1 VLQNVGDDCQLNVVL
16 PKLEEL
22 NFTHFSGDGPA
33 VQRMI
38 TAATKLKSFD
48 SFKLHCADHLTF
60 ASNELSEIRLHQAEF
75 LSSLTIW
82 APRLRYLNLQ
92 ASNPSRITIQDT
104 HAMLETH
111 PLPKGFTPT
120 PIQVFTLNATCLR
133 SQLSFQLQEYLTGH
147 QRVKCAHTFE
157 SDEDEDDIDCGECE
171 FFNVETE
178 EFVESA
184 IAHKENG
191 EEIPSD
197 VLAAFDNTPD
207 FVKAFVQDAPLEMWQ
222 TIETGDDGAIVP
234 AVHIMNQSEKTM
246 REFVV
251 GPETRDFG
259 R

>member
-1 VLQNVGDDCQLNVVL
+1 M
-16 PKLEEL
+16 
-22 NFTHFSGDGPA
+22 FYF
-33 VQRMI
+33 
-38 TAATKLKSFD
+38 
-48 SFKLHCADHLTF
+48 
-60 ASNELSEIRLHQAEF
+60 
-75 LSSLTIW
+75 
-82 APRLRYLNLQ
+82 
-92 ASNPSRITIQDT
+92 SNPSTHCSARLLFPVYAYTSRETDT
-104 HAMLETH
+104 FLLI
-111 PLPKGFTPT
+111 LP
-120 PIQVFTLNATCLR
+120 
-133 SQLSFQLQEYLTGH
+133 
-147 QRVKCAHTFE
+147 
-157 SDEDEDDIDCGECE
+157 DDIDCGECE

-234 AVHIMNQSEKTM
+234 AVHIMNQSEKTR

>member
-1 VLQNVGDDCQLNVVL
+1 V
-16 PKLEEL
+16 
-22 NFTHFSGDGPA
+22 FYF
-33 VQRMI
+33 
-38 TAATKLKSFD
+38 
-48 SFKLHCADHLTF
+48 
-60 ASNELSEIRLHQAEF
+60 
-75 LSSLTIW
+75 
-82 APRLRYLNLQ
+82 
-92 ASNPSRITIQDT
+92 SNPSTHCSARLLFPVYAYTSRETDT
-104 HAMLETH
+104 FLLI
-111 PLPKGFTPT
+111 LP
-120 PIQVFTLNATCLR
+120 
-133 SQLSFQLQEYLTGH
+133 
-147 QRVKCAHTFE
+147 
-157 SDEDEDDIDCGECE
+157 D
-171 FFNVETE
+171 ETE